1 MPASINHY
9 ATLGLARTCTAAEVR
24 TAYRTLARLCHPD
37 LHPGDPSAVARTQAL
52 NAAYTTLAD
61 PARRRAHDLELTRD
75 TSPPPVRRRAP
86 DIVLAVTPAELIRGG
101 RHTGR
106 AVHPGS
112 GADTINWSVTI
123 PPGTTPGTRLAADT
137 PDAVAVRVKVRPD
150 ARFKPRGTDLRC
162 DLRINARV
170 AAQGGSAFIPG
181 PLGQSLRVA
190 IPPACPRG
198 TVVRI
203 PGEGLPR
210 NRGGRGDLLVRLIP
224 PRALGPR
231 PPQSPT
237 VARSNR

>member
-1 MPASINHY
+1 MPTPTNHY
-9 ATLGLARTCTAAEVR
+9 ATLGLARTCTGAEVR
-24 TAYRTLARLCHPD
+24 SAYRTLARLCHPD

-52 NAAYTTLAD
+52 NAAYTTLVD
-61 PARRRAHDLELTRD
+61 PARRRAHDLELDHD
-75 TSPPPVRRRAP
+75 TSPLPVRRRAP
-86 DIVLAVTPAELIRGG
+86 PIVLAVTPAVLIRGG
-101 RHTGR
+101 RHTIHANRTGAE
-106 AVHPGS
+106 AVNG
-112 GADTINWSVTI
+112 SVTI
-123 PPGTTPGTRLAADT
+123 PPGTAPGTRLVADT
-137 PDAVAVRVKVRPD
+137 PAAVAVRVKVRPD

-190 IPPACPRG
+190 IAPGCPRG

-224 PRALGPR
+224 PHASRPR
-231 PPQSPT
+231 PPRP
-237 VARSNR
+237 